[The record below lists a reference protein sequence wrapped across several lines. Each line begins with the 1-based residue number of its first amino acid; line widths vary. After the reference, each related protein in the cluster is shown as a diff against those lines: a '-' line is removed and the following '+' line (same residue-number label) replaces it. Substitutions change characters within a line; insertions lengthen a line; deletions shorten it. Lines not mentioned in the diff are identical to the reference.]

1 LIFFDSILVLVL
13 VLVFVIGIC
22 VGSFVNV
29 CIYRLPRN
37 KQAIA
42 GRSFCPKCKKTI
54 RWFDNLPL
62 ISFLLLNGKCRKC
75 HKSISLEYFFVELIA
90 GIGFLLIYLSS
101 YNYHAIIF
109 LSVLFIL
116 YLIIF
121 FIDLKHSI
129 IPDSLNFSIM
139 VLAIFKNFL
148 PNFNT
153 SFIHDINQSIIGGIV
168 GYLSIW
174 IIIYLYRIIKKIE
187 GMGLGDAKLMTGIG
201 LLFGWQSIPFVL
213 FVSAVLG
220 LILVI
225 PSLISKKKNLRSE
238 IPFGPFII
246 TACFIYFMCG
256 DFLYSLILF

>member
-1 LIFFDSILVLVL
+1 MIFFDS
-13 VLVFVIGIC
+13 VLVFFIGIC
-22 VGSFVNV
+22 LGSFANV
-29 CIYRLPRN
+29 CIYRLPKN
-37 KQAIA
+37 KQIIT

-54 RWFDNLPL
+54 KWLDNIPL

-75 HKSISLEYFFVELIA
+75 RKPISLKYFIIELIT
-90 GIGFLLIYLSS
+90 GIGFLLIYLNFN
-101 YNYHAIIF
+101 NYLTIIF
-109 LSVLFIL
+109 LSVLFLL

-121 FIDLKHSI
+121 FIDLKHFI
-129 IPDSLNFSIM
+129 IPDGLNFGIM
-139 VLAIFKNFL
+139 ALAIFKNFL

-174 IIIYLYRIIKKIE
+174 IIIYFYRVIKKIE

-213 FVSAVLG
+213 FISAVLG
-220 LILVI
+220 LVFAT
-225 PSLISKKKNLRSE
+225 PSLITKKKNLRSK

-246 TACFIYFMCG
+246 TACFIYFLYG
-256 DFLYSLILF
+256 DFLYGLILV